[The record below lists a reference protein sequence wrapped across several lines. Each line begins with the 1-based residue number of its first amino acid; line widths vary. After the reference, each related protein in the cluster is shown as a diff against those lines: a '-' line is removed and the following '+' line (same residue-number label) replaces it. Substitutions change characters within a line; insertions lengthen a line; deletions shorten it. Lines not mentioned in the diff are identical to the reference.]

1 MNNQF
6 LEYFRCPA
14 NYVDF
19 RLQAEPLS
27 DPGFFRVGPDLTC
40 YGKVSGAH
48 TSHGSSGRLEDVLPA
63 VHVERNT
70 SVLPFDLDEVVE
82 NLRFERYEV
91 AIPVDARSHTKTVG
105 RNTYYSMRPF
115 LTTGRDKY
123 LQQM

>member
-40 YGKVSGAH
+40 YGRISGAH
-48 TSHGSSGRLEDVLPA
+48 TSRDSSGRLEDVLPA
-63 VHVERNT
+63 VRVERNT

-82 NLRFERYEV
+82 NLRFERYQGAMPLV
-91 AIPVDARSHTKTVG
+91 PRPLTKPSG
-105 RNTYYSMRPF
+105 PNTHSPI
-115 LTTGRDKY
+115 LP
-123 LQQM
+123 